1 MQNLILDFGNTLF
14 KAAVFEQGNLIH
26 KFSGK
31 NLQKKD
37 LSALKKTF
45 PNLRKAIYSAV
56 IDIDK
61 ELKEYLLTEFETI
74 ELDHHTAIPIQNNY
88 KSPNTLGKDRLA
100 AAVGAALLYP
110 NKNLLVIDAGSSIT
124 YEVITYDGIYLGGS
138 ISPGI
143 SMRFKSLNHYTE
155 KLPLVEQ
162 SEAHIKLIGQNTEEA
177 LLSGV
182 LNGVIAEVDG
192 IIDRYKTGISDILVI
207 FTGGDLKHFDKNL
220 KNNIF
225 AAENL
230 VLQGLNF
237 ILEYNDN
244 KTA

>member
-1 MQNLILDFGNTLF
+1 MQNLVLDFGNTLF

-26 KFSGK
+26 KFSGQE
-31 NLQKKD
+31 LQKKD
-37 LSALKKTF
+37 LVELKKSF
-45 PNLRKAIYSAV
+45 PKLTKAIFSTV
-56 IDIDK
+56 VDLDQD
-61 ELKEYLLTEFETI
+61 LTDYLQAEFQSI
-74 ELDHHTAIPIQNNY
+74 ELNQNTPIPIQNKY
-88 KSPNTLGKDRLA
+88 KTPETLGKDRLA
-100 AAVGAALLYP
+100 AAIGAAQLYP
-110 NKNLLVIDAGSSIT
+110 DRNLLIIDAGSSIT
-124 YEVITYDGIYLGGS
+124 YEVVTYDGFYLGGS

-143 SMRFKSLNHYTE
+143 TMRFKSLHHFTG
-155 KLPLVEQ
+155 KLPLVTP
-162 SEAHIKLIGQNTEEA
+162 SGNTNRLIGQNTEES

-182 LNGVIAEVDG
+182 LNGVLAEVDG
-192 IIDRYKTGISDILVI
+192 IIDRYKTGIPDITVI

>member
-14 KAAVFEQGNLIH
+14 KAAVFDQGNLIH
-26 KFSGK
+26 KFSGEK
-31 NLQKKD
+31 LQKKD
-37 LSALKKTF
+37 LIALKKKF
-45 PNLRKAIYSAV
+45 PKLKKAIYATV
-56 IDIDK
+56 IDLDQD
-61 ELKEYLLTEFETI
+61 LKDYLNAVFQTL
-74 ELDHHTAIPIQNNY
+74 ELDHHTAIPIQNKY
-88 KSPNTLGKDRLA
+88 KTPETLGKDRLA

-110 NKNLLVIDAGSSIT
+110 NKNLLIIDAGSSIT
-124 YEVITYDGIYLGGS
+124 YEVVTYDGLYLGGS

-143 SMRFKSLNHYTE
+143 SMRFKSLHHFTG
-155 KLPLVEQ
+155 KLPLIAP
-162 SEAHIKLIGQNTEEA
+162 SDSNTKLIGQNTEDA

-182 LNGVIAEVDG
+182 LNGVLAEVDG
-192 IIDRYKTGISDILVI
+192 IIDRYKTGISDLLVI

>member
-14 KAAVFEQGNLIH
+14 KAAVFDQGNLIH
-26 KFSGK
+26 KFSGEK
-31 NLQKKD
+31 LQKKD
-37 LSALKKTF
+37 LIALKKSF
-45 PNLRKAIYSAV
+45 PKLQKAIYSTV
-56 IDIDK
+56 IDLDQNIKDF
-61 ELKEYLLTEFETI
+61 LLAEFETL

-88 KSPNTLGKDRLA
+88 ETPETLGKDRLA
-100 AAVGAALLYP
+100 AAVGAAQLYP
-110 NKNLLVIDAGSSIT
+110 DKNLLVIDAGSSIT

-143 SMRFKSLNHYTE
+143 SMRFKSLNHFTG
-155 KLPLVEQ
+155 KLPLIEP
-162 SEAHIKLIGQNTEEA
+162 SNANIKLVGQNTEEA

-182 LNGVIAEVDG
+182 LNGVLAEVDG

>member
-14 KAAVFEQGNLIH
+14 KAAVFDQGNLIH
-26 KFSGK
+26 KFSGEK
-31 NLQKKD
+31 LQKKD
-37 LSALKKTF
+37 LIALKKTF
-45 PNLRKAIYSAV
+45 PELQKAIYSTV
-56 IDIDK
+56 IDLNQDIKD
-61 ELKEYLLTEFETI
+61 YLFAEFQTQ
-74 ELDHHTAIPIQNNY
+74 ELDHHTVLPIQNNY
-88 KSPNTLGKDRLA
+88 STPETLGKDRLA

-110 NKNLLVIDAGSSIT
+110 KKNLLVIDAGSSIT
-124 YEVITYDGIYLGGS
+124 YEIVTYDGIYLGGS

-143 SMRFKSLNHYTE
+143 SMRFKSLNHYTR
-155 KLPLVEQ
+155 KLPLVKP
-162 SEAHIKLIGQNTEEA
+162 SDAKIKLLGQNTEEA

-192 IIDRYKTGISDILVI
+192 IIDRYKTGISDISVI